1 MKYQRWDGQ
10 MSYTNSMESLFN
22 LCGCEGFLFRTHIEL
37 KGISIC
43 IHFLNENAK
52 EIFSRPFSHLKTE
65 VDRNPKFDIYV
76 IHGGLS
82 SEPIDGWKRF
92 ERDASEERK
101 LLTYSNNGK
110 HILYNHESKILSG
123 YDSQNK
129 KAYYYIPSLDML
141 PFYEK
146 AAPMRMIFHH
156 FAQENEMIL
165 VHGAAI
171 AIDGRGILMAGRGGS
186 GKTTTAICAALG
198 GFDYLGDDYVILDT
212 ESKVIYSLY
221 SSSKIRWDSEKLL
234 PELGALAINSKNED
248 KGYFFMNEIN
258 DRAKKSIRLYVVVIP
273 QIGGEEP
280 SYLRTS
286 GINALR
292 VLSSSTIFQ
301 MPGSGR
307 STLQSIS
314 KAIRNVPAYE
324 MVLSSCPEDNNK
336 KLTELVKGI

>member
-1 MKYQRWDGQ
+1 
-10 MSYTNSMESLFN
+10 MSHTNSMETLFN
-22 LCGCEGFLFRTHIEL
+22 ICGCGEFLFRTHIKL

-43 IHFLNENAK
+43 LHFLNKNAK
-52 EIFSRPFSHLKTE
+52 GVFSRPFSHLEIETDGDPE
-65 VDRNPKFDIYV
+65 FDIYV
-76 IHGGLS
+76 MHGGPS

-101 LLTYSNNGK
+101 LLIFSNDGK
-110 HILYNHESKILSG
+110 HILYNYESKVLSG

-129 KAYYYIPSLDML
+129 KAYYYIPNLDIL

-156 FAQENEMIL
+156 FAQDYGMIL

-171 AIDGRGILMAGRGGS
+171 AIDGHGILMAGKGGS
-186 GKTTTAICAALG
+186 GKTTTAICAALR

-212 ESKVIYSLY
+212 DDKIIYSLY
-221 SSSKIRWDSEKLL
+221 SSCKIRWDSEELL
-234 PELGALAINSKNED
+234 PELASFAVNTRNED

-258 DRAKKSIRLYVVVIP
+258 GRIRKSIRLYVVVIP
-273 QIGGEEP
+273 QIGGDES
-280 SYLRTS
+280 SYLKTG

-307 STLQSIS
+307 TTLHNIS

-324 MVLSSCPEDNNK
+324 MILSSCPEEINK
-336 KLTELVKGI
+336 RLTELVKGI